1 MKKTVTCLSIFARE
15 AMAKLVLPVLF
26 CVVFSGVAFSQGL
39 DQWKEIGD
47 FSQNVWKPAVGMDAS
62 MAQEHARMDLAL
74 TQVDIQDVDR
84 AIYLSYKRM
93 LDYTQIAIQSGKAVD
108 VSIFESYEKV
118 LDEAPTDKLL
128 SPLPEG
134 ILVTFIPVLVE
145 VLTEVPVPELS
156 GQ

>member
-1 MKKTVTCLSIFARE
+1 
-15 AMAKLVLPVLF
+15 
-26 CVVFSGVAFSQGL
+26 
-39 DQWKEIGD
+39 
-47 FSQNVWKPAVGMDAS
+47 
-62 MAQEHARMDLAL
+62 
-74 TQVDIQDVDR
+74 
-84 AIYLSYKRM
+84 M

-134 ILVTFIPVLVE
+134 ILVTFIPILVE

>member
-15 AMAKLVLPVLF
+15 VTCKLVLSAFF
-26 CVVFSGVAFSQGL
+26 CLVFSGVAFSQGL
-39 DQWKEIGD
+39 DHWKEIGD
-47 FSQNVWKPAVGMDAS
+47 FSHNFWKPAAGIDAS
-62 MAQEHARMDLAL
+62 MVQEHARMDLAL

-93 LDYTQIAIQSGKAVD
+93 LDYTQIAVQSGKAVD

-118 LDEAPTDKLL
+118 LAEAPTDKLL

-134 ILVTFIPVLVE
+134 ILMTFIPVLVE
-145 VLTEVPVPELS
+145 ALTEVPVPDVS